1 MINVP
6 NHFIPLENRTCV
18 LLWLQLGVKKCTV
31 LNHAVRVGGFTKFVE
46 ISFMGLDSRRFKTG
60 FSGFL

>member
-1 MINVP
+1 VLLQMINVP

-31 LNHAVRVGGFTKFVE
+31 LNHVTVRICSWLRKFAV
-46 ISFMGLDSRRFKTG
+46 KT
-60 FSGFL
+60 